1 MFNFQLFDDTG
12 STKRRFTGGRERE
25 QICRQ
30 VKVLSSQQRISP
42 EGSQTDSQPKLEGQ
56 IYTQLSR
63 NKLAQCLF
71 LLNCIYI
78 YIYIDEGVRPVAWQQ
93 CKHSLFDVRERE
105 GC

>member
-30 VKVLSSQQRISP
+30 VKVLSSQQRLSP

-56 IYTQLSR
+56 IYTQLSK
-63 NKLAQCLF
+63 NNSSEVAQCLF
-71 LLNCIYI
+71 LLNCVYLTIIPRARVGYEV
-78 YIYIDEGVRPVAWQQ
+78 IDSQRGA
-93 CKHSLFDVRERE
+93 
-105 GC
+105 

>member
-1 MFNFQLFDDTG
+1 MLATWLIQVVSGILRGSPRLWCVFNFQLFDDTG

-63 NKLAQCLF
+63 
-71 LLNCIYI
+71 
-78 YIYIDEGVRPVAWQQ
+78 V
-93 CKHSLFDVRERE
+93 KH
-105 GC
+105 

>member
-42 EGSQTDSQPKLEGQ
+42 EGSQTDSQPKLEEQ
-56 IYTQLSR
+56 IYTQLGR
-63 NKLAQCLF
+63 NKDVGSNPAQGITSF
-71 LLNCIYI
+71 SFN
-78 YIYIDEGVRPVAWQQ
+78 
-93 CKHSLFDVRERE
+93 
-105 GC
+105 

>member
-63 NKLAQCLF
+63 EMRCWLESTLTCLQICS
-71 LLNCIYI
+71 LS
-78 YIYIDEGVRPVAWQQ
+78 RPPVNRRLVDPVSANN
-93 CKHSLFDVRERE
+93 
-105 GC
+105 

>member
-56 IYTQLSR
+56 ILYTVKEEQALS
-63 NKLAQCLF
+63 NF
-71 LLNCIYI
+71 
-78 YIYIDEGVRPVAWQQ
+78 
-93 CKHSLFDVRERE
+93 
-105 GC
+105 

>member
-56 IYTQLSR
+56 IYTQLR
-63 NKLAQCLF
+63 R
-71 LLNCIYI
+71 
-78 YIYIDEGVRPVAWQQ
+78 V
-93 CKHSLFDVRERE
+93 KHRTTSEEF
-105 GC
+105 

>member
-56 IYTQLSR
+56 IIDTMEMVKCYPFPPTISLPEVRSNILNSPNNFRQVIR
-63 NKLAQCLF
+63 IKGKKL
-71 LLNCIYI
+71 IR
-78 YIYIDEGVRPVAWQQ
+78 G
-93 CKHSLFDVRERE
+93 
-105 GC
+105 

>member
-1 MFNFQLFDDTG
+1 MLNFQLFDDTG

-56 IYTQLSR
+56 IYTQLR
-63 NKLAQCLF
+63 R
-71 LLNCIYI
+71 
-78 YIYIDEGVRPVAWQQ
+78 V
-93 CKHSLFDVRERE
+93 KHYQDNHAGNTANLSSERYLTWFSQAVMRV
-105 GC
+105 

>member
-1 MFNFQLFDDTG
+1 MLATRLILSSERYLTWFSQAVMRVFNFQLFDDTG

-56 IYTQLSR
+56 ILYTV
-63 NKLAQCLF
+63 K
-71 LLNCIYI
+71 
-78 YIYIDEGVRPVAWQQ
+78 
-93 CKHSLFDVRERE
+93 
-105 GC
+105 

>member
-42 EGSQTDSQPKLEGQ
+42 EISPEGSQTDSQPKLEGQ
-56 IYTQLSR
+56 IYTQLS
-63 NKLAQCLF
+63 
-71 LLNCIYI
+71 I
-78 YIYIDEGVRPVAWQQ
+78 V
-93 CKHSLFDVRERE
+93 KH
-105 GC
+105 